1 MGRLSGT
8 ETALALV
15 VAFIEKDT
23 WTQADLARR
32 LDVGVAALR
41 KRLHELIEAGVPLER
56 EEDAPHVYWS
66 VPKNWIPSGVRLDP
80 SDVAELLRL
89 LARLPSSALRNRLA
103 SRVLQG
109 TAHARPRTTEPPPAV
124 LVPALDPHEERW
136 LSIVEDTSR
145 ASEVLSLNYLSTSG
159 GGMQRRQVS
168 PHRVVVGPPARFLA
182 TCHRDG
188 ELKWFRVDRILRAD
202 SAGKTDYRT
211 RSTDELDDAVRFSV
225 NGFRSGGALTRV
237 AFHVRDPEARW
248 VQGNLPQP
256 LTSDPVRGGIR
267 VHGETAAVIQ
277 VARFVVGLGGA
288 AVPETPELRAVVR
301 DLAEAAL
308 TSLEGTAQK
317 TSREDRALVDATTS
331 GEAE

>member
-8 ETALALV
+8 ETALGLV
-15 VAFIEKDT
+15 VAFIKQDT
-23 WTQADLARR
+23 WAQAELARR
-32 LDVGVAALR
+32 LELGVPALR
-41 KRLHELIEAGVPLER
+41 KRIYELIEAGVPLER
-56 EEDAPHVYWS
+56 SGEPPQVMWS
-66 VPKNWIPSGVRLDP
+66 VPKRWIPSGVRLDP

-89 LARLPSSALRNRLA
+89 LQRLPSSALRNRLA
-103 SRVLQG
+103 ARVLQG
-109 TAHARPRTTEPPPAV
+109 TAHARPRTTEAPPAV

-145 ASEVLSLNYLSTSG
+145 AAEVLSLNYLSTSG

-188 ELKWFRVDRILRAD
+188 ELKWFRVDRILQAE
-202 SAGKTDYRT
+202 SAGSAAYRK
-211 RSTDELDDAVRFSV
+211 RPEAELDDAVRFSV

-237 AFHVRDPEARW
+237 AFRVRDPEARW

-256 LTSDPVRGGIR
+256 LTADPVRGGIR

-288 AVPETPELRAVVR
+288 AIPETPELRAVVR

-308 TSLEGTAQK
+308 ASLASTAQK
-317 TSREDRALVDATTS
+317 TSREDSARVEATTS

>member
-15 VAFIEKDT
+15 VAFIEKDS

-32 LDVGVAALR
+32 LGIGVAAMR
-41 KRLHELIEAGVPLER
+41 KRLNELIDAGVPVQR
-56 EEDAPHVYWS
+56 EEDPPHVHWT
-66 VPKNWIPSGVRLDP
+66 VPKKWIPSGVRLDP
-80 SDVAELLRL
+80 ADVAELLRL
-89 LARLPSSALRNRLA
+89 LNRLPNSALRNRLA
-103 SRVLQG
+103 ARVLQG
-109 TAHARPRTTEPPPAV
+109 TAHTRPRTTDAPPAV

-136 LSIVEDTSR
+136 LSVVEDTTR
-145 ASEVLSLNYLSTSG
+145 GCEVLSLNYLSTSG

-168 PHRVVVGPPARFLA
+168 PHRVVVGPPARFLV

-188 ELKWFRVDRILRAD
+188 ELKWFRVDRILHAEG
-202 SAGKTDYRT
+202 AGKAGYRA
-211 RSTDELDDAVRFSV
+211 RPDGELDEAVRFSV

-237 AFHVRDPEARW
+237 AFRVRDPEARW

-256 LTSDPVRGGIR
+256 LTSDPITGGIR
-267 VHGETAAVIQ
+267 VQGETAAIIQ

-308 TSLEGTAQK
+308 AGLSSTAQK
-317 TSREDRALVDATTS
+317 TSREDRSMGEVTKS